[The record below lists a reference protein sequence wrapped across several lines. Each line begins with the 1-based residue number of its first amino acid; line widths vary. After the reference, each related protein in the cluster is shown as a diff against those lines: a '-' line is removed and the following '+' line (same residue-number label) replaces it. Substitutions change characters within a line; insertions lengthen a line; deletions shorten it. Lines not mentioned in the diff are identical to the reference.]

1 VVPPYCDLLSY
12 HPTCC
17 TQQPFGHAD
26 YQGKQLQIL
35 PDMPRR
41 HQNVI
46 DHRVWLIDNAEAEAK
61 RLEDERQAKLMA
73 LLQAAAWSYVS
84 PDEIAEA
91 RGEVEASS
99 EGGSS
104 YRSQGFDDP
113 GAPDVWED
121 TRQHLEALTSAQV
134 RGAPSKGT
142 ESGEGCASSAGSTC
156 FCVVSRFI
164 PLSPRAVCVRGA
176 V

>member
-1 VVPPYCDLLSY
+1 
-12 HPTCC
+12 
-17 TQQPFGHAD
+17 
-26 YQGKQLQIL
+26 
-35 PDMPRR
+35 MPRR

-91 RGEVEASS
+91 RGEAEASS

-104 YRSQGFDDP
+104 YRSQGFDEP
-113 GAPDVWED
+113 GAPDVWEE
-121 TRQHLEALTSAQV
+121 TRQHLEPLTSVQV
-134 RGAPSKGT
+134 REVARRGLDSLDRVKHQR
-142 ESGEGCASSAGSTC
+142 SAGT
-156 FCVVSRFI
+156 V
-164 PLSPRAVCVRGA
+164 
-176 V
+176 